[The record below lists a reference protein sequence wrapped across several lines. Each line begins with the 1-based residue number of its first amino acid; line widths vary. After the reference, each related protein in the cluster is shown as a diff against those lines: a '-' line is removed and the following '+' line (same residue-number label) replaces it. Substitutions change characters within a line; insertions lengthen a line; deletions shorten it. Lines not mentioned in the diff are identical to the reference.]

1 MHIHTIYSVQ
11 NINLFTLY
19 TICDMIITGRR
30 KMNTGSKDDTA
41 LYQEII
47 INRIKSLMHDNG
59 LKQQDLA
66 EKTGT
71 NQSMISKIL
80 SGSSTLTLTSIVKI
94 CSVLKVSPSVL
105 LSTEDTPLNELF
117 DGDEVYSTGLMSEN
131 DNLVFDTSRQ
141 VFRGYLN
148 VEYFVYFY
156 STMSTE
162 DKILNGKLLFKKSDN
177 NKRCETKLELF
188 TGKKDLEGNEITK
201 IYTGEMAISISMSSC
216 YVTLV
221 NYELGELCFFCFR
234 HMFLFN
240 QEMLCRIA
248 EVLTVSSGE
257 NKRPTAHRMII
268 SKYKLDTVEDE
279 YFIKGQLKLNG
290 SDIVIEKE
298 KFEILKNLEIVKN
311 SENLSRFFNEIES
324 IKEYTYIKIEENMLR
339 NMSIDVH
346 DKVLG
351 ISLLREYTDAPKH
364 NKVGSKPDEYIYK
377 YILPRIININTE

>member
-1 MHIHTIYSVQ
+1 
-11 NINLFTLY
+11 
-19 TICDMIITGRR
+19 
-30 KMNTGSKDDTA
+30 MNTENKNDIV
-41 LYQEII
+41 LYQEIVT
-47 INRIKSLMHDNG
+47 NRIKSLMHDNG

-117 DGDEVYSTGLMSEN
+117 DGDEVYSTGLMSDN
-131 DNLVFDTSRQ
+131 DNLVFDASRQ
-141 VFRGYLN
+141 VFRGYLD

-156 STMSTE
+156 STMPTE
-162 DKILNGKLLFKKSDN
+162 NKILNGKLLFKKSNN
-177 NKRCETKLELF
+177 NKRCEAKLELF

-201 IYTGEMAISISMSSC
+201 IYTGEMAISITMSSC

-234 HMFLFN
+234 HMFLFS

-257 NKRPTAHRMII
+257 NKRPTVHRMII
-268 SKYKLDTVEDE
+268 SKYELDTVEDE

-290 SDIVIEKE
+290 SDIIIEKE

-311 SENLSRFFNEIES
+311 SENLSKFFNEIES
-324 IKEYTYIKIEENMLR
+324 VKEYTYIKIEENMLR